1 MTLYPF
7 VLACH
12 IMSITTW
19 MLMLIYLP
27 KLFVYYATAEEAS
40 QRILGVQINSLWK
53 MGTVAMIFSIKFG
66 VIMLYLNAHLLQSGG
81 WIHAKLTLVLAMV
94 AYHFMCKKVMA
105 SLLASSTTFSLRFLK
120 YFRVFPEI
128 VTTTII
134 FLTVL
139 KPF

>member
-1 MTLYPF
+1 
-7 VLACH
+7 
-12 IMSITTW
+12 
-19 MLMLIYLP
+19 MLLL
-27 KLFVYYATAEEAS
+27 KEAS

-66 VIMLYLNAHLLQSGG
+66 VIMALKCTAGG

-94 AYHFMCKKVMA
+94 AYHFMCKKVMG